1 MSKKFWKVL
10 KGRWKLIFLFYLFR
24 DGTLSLSE
32 LEPAIPGIAQKM
44 LIQQLR
50 SVEYSLTPSRQ
61 ALCPVL
67 DELALLGAA
76 MERPTL
82 RAAHRSQW
90 AEGIAPSFCHRDCCL
105 AGTAAR

>member
-50 SVEYSLTPSRQ
+50 SLEQHGVVSRLVHRVVPPKVE
-61 ALCPVL
+61 
-67 DELALLGAA
+67 
-76 MERPTL
+76 
-82 RAAHRSQW
+82 
-90 AEGIAPSFCHRDCCL
+90 
-105 AGTAAR
+105 